1 MNTFDTG
8 LVLTTKL
15 QRPNLPGDFI
25 PRPKLIEYV
34 NKDLQRPFTLVSA
47 GAGYGKSTFVSS
59 WFSEISQKNCW
70 LSLDENDNDL
80 RTLFVHFVS
89 AIRTVMPDFGMKTAG
104 LLNIPDM
111 PGINILKNT
120 LINDLN
126 ELPEMVILALDD
138 FHIIYNRDIIDIF
151 TESLKFPPKNFHL
164 VIISRSD
171 PALPLSRFRAKNK
184 MKEIRSSHLQ
194 LTQHEIQSFVESHL
208 KTKDA
213 EMIAQMLNS
222 RLEGWFTGLRF
233 AVLHLSLQD
242 MKRKSIDQIEFFS
255 GNSDTYFMD
264 EILEHLD
271 GDMLN
276 FLLKTSIL
284 HKFNGDIADYLLQNK
299 NKNGHAQINKLV
311 NNNLFIINLDNR
323 SEWFRYH
330 HVFHGLLQKEFKKR
344 FSEKEVSSLKLR
356 AVKWFEEHG
365 MIHEAITLVSQ
376 SGDME
381 SLVALIEKYTHV
393 PLNEDKWYVLEQWLD
408 KIPAVYIDQSP
419 ALLIAR
425 MWVLQHKNIFWAIPG
440 LLTKLDELQQKHK
453 LNKETELQAIYFKGV
468 IHFWSAEI
476 KESMAL
482 FKTVL
487 ENISSERIGAY
498 SLTSIYYGT
507 AAQQNGTPEPVYREA
522 EEILQSGRLHPTFKI
537 LLLGKLIYMRV
548 LEGDLFRVKQLLE
561 KQLMISLSVNDVFAQ
576 AWINYFYG
584 YVAFQNYDL
593 EKAESYF
600 GQAINNVYYLNMT
613 APMDSFAGMLLT
625 QKMLNQEEE
634 YQNTYDKMLSFVSD
648 KAHPVYTSLSY
659 SLRARLSLHE
669 NDLKTAGKWMKL
681 ADMSFSSGNV
691 LFDIEVPRL
700 TECRVLLA
708 HNDPVKTGEAL
719 QKLRGYLKLA
729 ERINNTP
736 FLINTLVLLAVAYN
750 KQHNNK
756 SAKDALTQALQKAH
770 REKWIFPFVESG
782 KEIQHLLTS
791 LEAEGTVRKF
801 ILDILRAIFH
811 DAVNRKGEKLSGA
824 PENYFDN
831 LTNRELDVL
840 DLMAKRFSNK
850 EIAEALFISSV
861 TAKRHTINIFQ
872 KLDVHKRR
880 EAVIKAQHL
889 GIIKT

>member
-34 NKDLQRPFTLVSA
+34 NIDLQRPLTLVSA

-59 WFSEISQKNCW
+59 WFNEISQKNCW

-80 RTLFVHFVS
+80 RTLFVHFIS
-89 AIRTVMPDFGMKTAG
+89 AIRTVIPDFGMKTAG

-126 ELPEMVILALDD
+126 ELPETVFLALDD
-138 FHIIYNRDIIDIF
+138 FHIINNQDIIDIF

-164 VIISRSD
+164 VIISRND
-171 PALPLSRFRAKNK
+171 PVLPLSCLRAKNK

-194 LTQHEIQSFVESHL
+194 LTQYEIKSFVESHL
-208 KTKDA
+208 KIYDA
-213 EMIAQMLNS
+213 EMIAQKLNS
-222 RLEGWFTGLRF
+222 GLEGWFTGLRF

-242 MKRKSIDQIEFFS
+242 IKGESINLINFSS
-255 GNSDTYFMD
+255 GNSDSYFMD

-284 HKFNGDIADYLLQNK
+284 HKFSSDIADYLLQNK
-299 NKNGHAQINKLV
+299 NGRAQINKLV

-323 SEWFRYH
+323 GEWYRYH
-330 HVFHGLLQKEFKKR
+330 HVFHGLLQKELIKR
-344 FSEKEVSSLKLR
+344 FSEKEVSFLKLR

-365 MIHEAITLVSQ
+365 MINEAITLASQ
-376 SGDME
+376 SGDTE
-381 SLVALIEKYTHV
+381 GLIALIEKYMHV

-408 KIPAVYIDQSP
+408 KIPANYIDQSP
-419 ALLIAR
+419 DLLIAR
-425 MWVLQHKNIFWAIPG
+425 MWILQHKNIFWAIPG
-440 LLTKLDELQQKHK
+440 LLTKLDELLQKQK
-453 LNKETELQAIYFKGV
+453 LNKDTELQVMYFKGV
-468 IHFWSAEI
+468 IRFWSAEI

-487 ENISSERIGAY
+487 DNISSERIGAY
-498 SLTSIYYGT
+498 SLTNIYYGT
-507 AAQQNGTPEPVYREA
+507 ASQQNGTAQPVYREA

-537 LLLGKLIYMRV
+537 LLLGELIYMRV
-548 LEGDLFRVKQLLE
+548 LEGDLYRVKQLLK
-561 KQLMISLSVNDVFAQ
+561 KQLKISLSVNDIFAQ
-576 AWINYFYG
+576 AWINYLFG

-593 EKAESYF
+593 GKAEAYF
-600 GQAINNVYYLNMT
+600 EQALNNVYYLNMT

-625 QKMLNQEEE
+625 QKMLNKQKE
-634 YQNTYDKMLSFVSD
+634 YQNTYHKMLSFVSD

-659 SLRARLSLHE
+659 SLRARISLHE
-669 NDLKTAGKWMKL
+669 NDLEAANKWIKL
-681 ADMSFSSGNV
+681 TDMSFSSGNV
-691 LFDIEVPRL
+691 LYDIEVPRL

-719 QKLRGYLKLA
+719 QKLRRHLKLA

-750 KQHNNK
+750 KQQNNK
-756 SAKDALTQALQKAH
+756 SAEDVLTQALQKAH
-770 REKWIFPFVESG
+770 REKWIFPFMESG

-791 LEAEGTVRKF
+791 LKAKGALKKF
-801 ILDILRAIFH
+801 ILDILRAIPH
-811 DAVNRKGEKLSGA
+811 NAVSKKRKKLSGI

-850 EIAEALFISSV
+850 EIAEALFISPGTV
-861 TAKRHTINIFQ
+861 KRHTINLFK

-880 EAVIKAQHL
+880 EAVLKAQHL
-889 GIIKT
+889 GILKT